1 MNITLEQVVSG
12 NLSVIDSRDDSVFYD
27 ASSMGHTGAPLPS
40 LEATA
45 TPTPE
50 KTYTPEPRHTRHERP
65 TALPTA
71 TQTPSG
77 ETSTIAVTPKP
88 TPSTDIDGYMPP
100 ICNPAYTTCLGIQA
114 PETGSGGYLSQNHG
128 GNGTETAVI
137 LFALIAGTVANAAH
151 GLYRHT
157 VQSD

>member
-1 MNITLEQVVSG
+1 MNSTLEQVVSG
-12 NLSVIDSRDDSVFYD
+12 NLSVIDSRDGSVFYD

-40 LEATA
+40 LEVSA

-50 KTYTPEPRHTRHERP
+50 ATYTPEP
-65 TALPTA
+65 TA
-71 TQTPSG
+71 TPRHRQDRHVREATKTPSPT
-77 ETSTIAVTPKP
+77 ETYTPEATPTVTITPFSRTSSIAVSP
-88 TPSTDIDGYMPP
+88 
-100 ICNPAYTTCLGIQA
+100 
-114 PETGSGGYLSQNHG
+114 PETGSGGYLPQNHG
-128 GNGTETAVI
+128 GNETETAVI